1 MSDASGNIHINVVG
15 YTLRIGAPH
24 AWHWCYGAFCAA
36 WSLAT
41 CHLIWTLV
49 PGFFRPSTPSRFP
62 PRLFLLSRD
71 VTLARPARAVQSN
84 STSLGKCLLRFLSVA
99 WLAIP
104 FVTTSRFFSSKKS
117 SAVETRTSL
126 GPRPCW
132 LIDCWRRWEWF
143 NFSLIINTHHILLGS
158 RVKKSDLKKKSR

>member
-1 MSDASGNIHINVVG
+1 MLVSDASGNIHINVVG

-49 PGFFRPSTPSRFP
+49 PGFSPLSTPSRFP

-71 VTLARPARAVQSN
+71 LTPARPERVVQFN
-84 STSLGKCLLRFLSVA
+84 STSLGKSLLRFLA

-104 FVTTSRFFSSKKS
+104 FAMTCRSFSSKQS
-117 SAVETRTSL
+117 SAVGTRTSL
-126 GPRPCW
+126 ATNLCW
-132 LIDCWRRWEWF
+132 LSVCWRRWGLF
-143 NFSLIINTHHILLGS
+143 
-158 RVKKSDLKKKSR
+158 RP